1 MEYLRSFLRRHFAGE
16 PLVASRDVGCFLK
29 LQDPRNTSFV
39 LEDLQHYFTQITCA
53 QNEQNGCLQ
62 EIRLQKII
70 EDVKERYCNYL
81 NGQHILVSTFIDPY
95 SNVKGTLSIIY
106 QTIKS
111 GLSIC
116 DF

>member
-1 MEYLRSFLRRHFAGE
+1 MEYLRSFLRRHFAGK
-16 PLVASRDVGCFLK
+16 PLVASPNVGCFLK
-29 LQDPRNTSFV
+29 LQNRRNTSFV
-39 LEDLQHYFTQITCA
+39 LKTFNIILHKSLALKMIVNC
-53 QNEQNGCLQ
+53 CLQ
-62 EIRLQKII
+62 EVRLQKII

-81 NGQHILVSTFIDPY
+81 NGQHILVSTFINPY
-95 SNVKGTLSIIY
+95 SNVKGTLSIIC